1 MIDLKRLNSE
11 IYFGLGLL
19 FIILGVVQL
28 LTLFCITKLHV
39 YCIYLPEILRLP
51 LLPSWLC
58 EIIEPIR
65 ATHTRQ
71 NSKKNGKHILSAGM
85 W

>member
-39 YCIYLPEILRLP
+39 YRIYLPEILGLL
-51 LLPSWLC
+51 LLPS
-58 EIIEPIR
+58 
-65 ATHTRQ
+65 
-71 NSKKNGKHILSAGM
+71 
-85 W
+85 